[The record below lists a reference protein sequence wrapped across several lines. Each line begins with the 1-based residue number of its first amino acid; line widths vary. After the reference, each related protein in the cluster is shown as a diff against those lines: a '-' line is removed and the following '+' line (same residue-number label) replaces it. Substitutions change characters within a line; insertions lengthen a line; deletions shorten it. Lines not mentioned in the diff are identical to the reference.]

1 MPRAFINFP
10 PLYPQI
16 KPSILKNELPTIAP
30 DRVSTVNDQYEILIG
45 GGKHKPEQ
53 AMGIARILA
62 VHYGYLPD
70 GFAKEVFGVDTA
82 DLTKYGNMQR
92 SIMNELYGKSSFLYE
107 YVRGEVSADACA
119 TTISNWDLCAR
130 QCDFAVDGESN
141 EQRATRI
148 SDRDRYRQAI
158 VQLQQEIQDT
168 YEAGIVDAKELMN
181 NENAKSY
188 DKLVARQNAIFWDKK
203 KDEVPESCFTGLD
216 LIANVRELEMLKPR
230 PLFARKDSER
240 DYFWKKRI
248 NGDLITT
255 IFRLAKGMVDLRTLI
270 ARKDWARVW
279 IDKLISTMDIMH
291 RSVITLEFMN
301 LQRETSTDPVIRA
314 SFELALDRASMN
326 ASIRDLVNRV
336 DEPAETWHWKKV
348 PVIIATKKH
357 AAPVNVHANVTNK
370 KRRVILDDELDL

>member
-1 MPRAFINFP
+1 MPAAFIEFP
-10 PLYPQI
+10 PVYPQI
-16 KPSILKNELPTIAP
+16 EPYVLKKTLASIPE
-30 DRVSTVNDQYEILIG
+30 DRVFTVNDKYNTLIG
-45 GGKHKPEQ
+45 GGQHKPDH
-53 AMGIARILA
+53 AMGVARILA
-62 VHYGYLPD
+62 VHFGHLPD
-70 GFAKEVFGVDTA
+70 GFAKEVLGVETA
-82 DLTKYGNMQR
+82 DLTKYGQIQR
-92 SIMNELYGKSSFLYE
+92 AIMNELYGKSSFLYE

-158 VQLQQEIQDT
+158 VQLQQEIRDT
-168 YEAGIVDAKELMN
+168 YKAGIVDANELMN
-181 NENAKSY
+181 NDNAKSY

-203 KDEVPESCFTGLD
+203 KDEVPQSCFTGMD

-240 DYFWKKRI
+240 DYFWKNRI
-248 NGDLITT
+248 KGDLITT
-255 IFRLAKGMVDLRTLI
+255 VFRLAKGMVDLRTLI

-291 RSVITLEFMN
+291 RSVITLEFIN

-326 ASIRDLVNRV
+326 ASIRDLVDRV
-336 DEPAETWHWKKV
+336 DEPAETWRWRKV
-348 PVIIATKKH
+348 PVTTGHKEA
-357 AAPVNVHANVTNK
+357 
-370 KRRVILDDELDL
+370 RRACKCARERHQQEKTSHPG